1 MKQRIVGYTLFLLLL
16 LGAGIIT
23 ASEENYLHQQLE
35 ATLLVAEPDLVADK
49 IAQWAESSGGYFLV
63 KSTAT
68 VIIRFPWGKMDE
80 LREFLKK
87 ISEEVVTLLNKATD
101 LRESFLEIQSG
112 ISSRQEMLAN
122 TLGFLDRADIKG
134 TLAIEKEVINLL
146 KEIEELKIKLRKI
159 YIDRAYA
166 LATIHLNFFQQSIP
180 QDIPSS
186 FGWINRLDFYTFI
199 KEGF

>member
-159 YIDRAYA
+159 YIDRVYA

>member
-1 MKQRIVGYTLFLLLL
+1 MKQRIVGFTLFLFLL

-63 KSTAT
+63 KSTAK

>member
-1 MKQRIVGYTLFLLLL
+1 MKQRIVGFTLFLFLL

-35 ATLLVAEPDLVADK
+35 ATLLVSEPDLVADK

-63 KSTAT
+63 KSTAK

-186 FGWINRLDFYTFI
+186 FGWINSLDFYTFI

>member
-1 MKQRIVGYTLFLLLL
+1 MKQRIVGYTLFLFLL

-63 KSTAT
+63 KSTAK

-186 FGWINRLDFYTFI
+186 FGWINSLDFYTFI

>member
-1 MKQRIVGYTLFLLLL
+1 MKQRIVGYTLFLFLL